1 MGSFIYEDM
10 RAPVEDRAL
19 AHLQVVMMAKLRRGE
34 GFPFS
39 WQGEGTSG
47 SAPLT
52 AVWVHP
58 GAKVAFEYESAHT
71 PELSRQWLDR
81 LSEAAYSAAGL
92 HLLPEEK
99 PDLAAASA

>member
-1 MGSFIYEDM
+1 MGLFLYEDM
-10 RAPVEDRAL
+10 AATIEDRAL

-34 GFPFS
+34 GFQFS
-39 WQGEGTSG
+39 WRGDGSAG

-52 AVWVHP
+52 TVWVHP
-58 GAKVAFEYESAHT
+58 GAKVGFEYESAQP
-71 PELSRQWLDR
+71 PELSRQWIDR

-99 PDLAAASA
+99 PVLAASA